1 MKKEHVV
8 FFFPWKEIS
17 GGPVYL
23 SGLANTLAQQ
33 SEYAV
38 GYVDYPKGVTDAM
51 LCQEVE
57 RISYFEPFL
66 FPHSDPLT
74 LVIPI
79 YCASHIPTL
88 HPDSKILFVNW
99 HNYSIQALLD
109 SWRLSPE
116 NLREFLLL
124 VRKTDSVFFLD
135 KTHWLAQNE
144 WIQSENCSFKERY
157 VPTMIAPKS
166 VRSIGKMVRD
176 KELHIGVLGRLC
188 KDKIFSLLNLICQL
202 NDLKTDYEIHLHV
215 IGEGSEAYQ
224 LQRIELRKDLYLHR
238 EGTITGT
245 DLSEFLAKRTDI
257 LFAMGLSVLEG
268 AAIALPSVVMPHNVK
283 EFHLD
288 AYAFLQDCQ
297 GYALGWYDTQ
307 LKELK
312 IPIHPLE
319 EILHA
324 LYAPGG
330 KQQIGMQAFEY
341 LKKNHFD
348 NRISMMEA
356 LSATT
361 LSAKDFSHFQKR
373 QGKIYFCKIPIARL
387 ESSFD
392 ESEKRISFLGIQN
405 FCESKKIS
413 NGHFFYLLGKQQKI
427 FRAKKEDGHF
437 RLYIG
442 SKRVPFIKL

>member
-1 MKKEHVV
+1 MKKKHVV

-33 SEYAV
+33 PEYAV
-38 GYVDYPKGVTDAM
+38 GYVDYPQGITDTM
-51 LCQEVE
+51 LCKEVE
-57 RISYFEPFL
+57 RISYFEPFS
-66 FPHSDPLT
+66 FPCSDPLT

-79 YCASHIPTL
+79 YCASHIPPL
-88 HPDSKILFVNW
+88 HPDSKLLFVNW

-109 SWRLSPE
+109 SWRLTRE

-144 WIQSENCSFKERY
+144 WIQSENCTFRERY
-157 VPTMIAPKS
+157 VPTTVVPKA
-166 VRSIGKMVRD
+166 VRSTGKMVCD
-176 KELHIGVLGRLC
+176 KELHIAVLGRLC
-188 KDKIFSLLNLICQL
+188 KDKIFSLLNLIHQL
-202 NDLKTDYEIHLHV
+202 DTLETDYRIHLHV
-215 IGEGSEAYQ
+215 IGEGSEAYR
-224 LQRIELRKDLYLHR
+224 LQRVELRENLYLHR

-245 DLSEFLAKRTDI
+245 KLSEFLAERTDI

-283 EFHLD
+283 KFNLD

-312 IPIHPLE
+312 IPTYPLE
-319 EILHA
+319 EILHT

-330 KQQIGMQAFEY
+330 KQQIGMNAFEY
-341 LKKNHFD
+341 AKKNHFD
-348 NRISMMEA
+348 NRALMMEA
-356 LSATT
+356 LFATT
-361 LSAKDFSHFQKR
+361 LSAKDFSSFQKR

-392 ESEKRISFLGIQN
+392 EGEKRVSFLGIQN
-405 FCESKKIS
+405 FCESKKTPE
-413 NGHFFYLLGKQQKI
+413 GRYFCLLGKRQKI
-427 FRAKKEDGHF
+427 FQAKKENGYF

-442 SKRVPFIKL
+442 SKRIPFIKL